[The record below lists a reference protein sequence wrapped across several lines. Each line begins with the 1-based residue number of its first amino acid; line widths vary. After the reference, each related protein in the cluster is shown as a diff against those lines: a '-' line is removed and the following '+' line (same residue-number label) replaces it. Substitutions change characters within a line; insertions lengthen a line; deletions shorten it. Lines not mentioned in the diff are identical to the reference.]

1 MRFRLFGIP
10 VQVQP
15 WFWLTTV
22 LLGLPTLMAGDVA
35 GFAVW
40 VVVLLFAIL
49 VHELGHALAILQ
61 RGGRPDITLHA
72 MGGTT
77 SWGGSLALTRPQRAF
92 IAFAGPLA
100 GFVVAGATFAFLA
113 GAPALAAS
121 LPRLLRLALTDL
133 LWVNLLL
140 NVLNLA
146 PVLPFDGGHILEAS
160 LGPRR
165 ADWTVGISQVVGIA
179 LTITFMTLQ
188 ATWGALLF
196 GMSTFQSFQQ
206 NPGVLRRLWLK
217 IKLRRLESQSEA
229 LRGSSTSSAARRRPG
244 APPLRVIQGG
254 ADKPKDRRDLN

>member
-22 LLGLPTLMAGDVA
+22 LLGLPTLMSGRIAD
-35 GFAVW
+35 FAIW
-40 VVVLLFAIL
+40 VVVLLFAVV
-49 VHELGHALAILQ
+49 VHEMGHALAILQ

-77 SWGGSLALTRPQRAF
+77 SWGASLSLSRPQQAF
-92 IAFAGPLA
+92 ISFAGPLA
-100 GFVVAGATFAFLA
+100 GFVVAGLVFAFAFFSPVVVA
-113 GAPALAAS
+113 G
-121 LPRLLRLALTDL
+121 LPRLVQLTLNNL

-140 NVLNLA
+140 GLLNLA
-146 PVLPFDGGHILEAS
+146 PVLPFDGGHILEAA
-160 LGPRR
+160 LGPKR
-165 ADWTVGISQVVGIA
+165 ADWTAGISQLFGILFTVGF
-179 LTITFMTLQ
+179 LTIG

-196 GMSTFQSFQQ
+196 GMSTFQSYQQ

-217 IKLRRLESQSEA
+217 IKLRRLESQAEG
-229 LRGSSTSSAARRRPG
+229 LRGSASAPARRKPG

-254 ADKPKDRRDLN
+254 ADKPRDRRDLN